1 MNESCYRLGE
11 FVKAFWEAIGDS
23 FGGGR
28 KRRKFLLVFIGVLCK
43 NGSVVWLSLDFLF
56 CTEDDV
62 MKANS
67 FFSRSLAPG
76 LVLASILL
84 LSGASAFAADKINL
98 IYTARVMSQA
108 YPWMAQDLGLF
119 KKYDLDVPVVF
130 VTPGAP
136 SVAAILSG
144 DSEIAVIGAASIT
157 RPWVQGN
164 KDPVFVGEIKSLL
177 THSIIAKPD
186 IKRPEQLKGKRIG
199 VSRIGSNPHYF
210 AVQALRHFGIDSRE
224 VSYIQAGG
232 APETL
237 AALVAQGIDAAVLTV
252 PTDAQAL
259 KLGYHYVVYG
269 PDLKIAYAATTLI
282 TRRSIIAK
290 RGPVIGR
297 FMRAMAEAAK
307 IMHTDKDLTFKILG
321 KYLRIDDRTLLDAS
335 YNVEIK
341 ALEPRLALKHEGIQS
356 TLDEIAP
363 TEPRAKTVKPQ
374 EMIDTRYLDEMEKSG
389 FFDQIWGGKR

>member
-1 MNESCYRLGE
+1 
-11 FVKAFWEAIGDS
+11 
-23 FGGGR
+23 
-28 KRRKFLLVFIGVLCK
+28 
-43 NGSVVWLSLDFLF
+43 
-56 CTEDDV
+56 
-62 MKANS
+62 
-67 FFSRSLAPG
+67 
-76 LVLASILL
+76 
-84 LSGASAFAADKINL
+84 
-98 IYTARVMSQA
+98 MSQS
-108 YPWMAQDLGLF
+108 YPWIAQEAGLF
-119 KKYDLDVPVVF
+119 KKYDLDVPLVF

-136 SVAAILSG
+136 AVAAILTG
-144 DSEIAVIGAASIT
+144 DSEVMVTGAASIT
-157 RPWVQGN
+157 RPFVQGN
-164 KDPVFVGEIKSLL
+164 KDPAFIGGIKSML

-210 AVQALRHFGIDSRE
+210 AVQALRQFGIESRE

-259 KLGYHYVVYG
+259 KLGYHYVIYG
-269 PDLKIAYAATTLI
+269 PDLKIAYAATTFNS
-282 TRRSIIAK
+282 RRSILAR
-290 RGPVIGR
+290 RGPVIAR

-307 IMHTDKDLTFKILG
+307 IMHTDKEYTYKVLG
-321 KYLRIDDRTLLDAS
+321 KYLRIDDRNLLEAS

-341 ALEPRLALKHEGIQS
+341 SLEPRLAMKPEGFQS

-363 TEPRAKTVKPQ
+363 TDPRAKSVKPQ

-389 FFDQIWGGKR
+389 FFEQLWADKR

>member
-1 MNESCYRLGE
+1 MKLRSIALAYVIL
-11 FVKAFWEAIGDS
+11 AA
-23 FGGGR
+23 
-28 KRRKFLLVFIGVLCK
+28 LVDQSNAL
-43 NGSVVWLSLDFLF
+43 
-56 CTEDDV
+56 
-62 MKANS
+62 
-67 FFSRSLAPG
+67 
-76 LVLASILL
+76 
-84 LSGASAFAADKINL
+84 AADKL
-98 IYTARVMSQA
+98 LAIYTARVMSQA
-108 YPWMAQDLGLF
+108 YPWIAEEAGLF
-119 KKYDLDVPVVF
+119 KKHDLDVPLVF

-144 DSEIAVIGAASIT
+144 DSEVAVIGAASIT
-157 RPWVQGN
+157 RPFVQGN
-164 KDPVFVGEIKSLL
+164 KDPVIIGGIKSIL

-186 IKRPEQLKGKRIG
+186 IKTPEQLKGKRIG

-269 PDLKIAYAATTLI
+269 PDLGIAYAATTLT

-307 IMHTDKDLTFKILG
+307 IMHTDKEYTYKILG
-321 KYLRIDDRTLLDAS
+321 KYLRVDDRKLLESS

-341 ALEPRLALKHEGIQS
+341 ALEPRLALKLEGFQS

-363 TEPRAKTVKPQ
+363 TDSRAKTVKPQ
-374 EMIDTRYLDEMEKSG
+374 EMIDTRYLDEMEKTG
-389 FFDQIWGGKR
+389 FFDQIWAGKR

>member
-1 MNESCYRLGE
+1 M
-11 FVKAFWEAIGDS
+11 
-23 FGGGR
+23 
-28 KRRKFLLVFIGVLCK
+28 RRCVEGFIP
-43 NGSVVWLSLDFLF
+43 
-56 CTEDDV
+56 
-62 MKANS
+62 
-67 FFSRSLAPG
+67 R
-76 LVLASILL
+76 LL
-84 LSGASAFAADKINL
+84 LSIVAGAFFAHTPAAAADKL
-98 IYTARVMSQA
+98 LTLYTARVMSQS
-108 YPWMAQDLGLF
+108 YPWIAEEAGLF
-119 KKYDLDVPVVF
+119 KKYDLDVPLIF

-136 SVAAILSG
+136 AVAAILSG
-144 DSEIAVIGAASIT
+144 DSEVAVIGAASIT
-157 RPWVQGN
+157 RPFVQGN
-164 KDPVFVGEIKSLL
+164 KDPVIIGGIKSLL

-269 PDLKIAYAATTLI
+269 PDLKIAYAATTFT

-290 RGPVIGR
+290 REPVIGR
-297 FMRAMAEAAK
+297 FMRAMAESAK
-307 IMHTDKDLTFKILG
+307 IMHTDREYTYRVLG
-321 KYLRIDDRTLLDAS
+321 KYLRIDDRKLLEAS

-341 ALEPRLALKHEGIQS
+341 ALEPRLAIKLEGLQS
-356 TLDEIAP
+356 TLEEIAP
-363 TEPRAKTVKPQ
+363 VDPRAKTVKPQ
-374 EMIDTRYLDEMEKSG
+374 EMIDTRYLDELERSG
-389 FFDQIWGGKR
+389 FMEQLWGGRK

>member
-1 MNESCYRLGE
+1 
-11 FVKAFWEAIGDS
+11 
-23 FGGGR
+23 
-28 KRRKFLLVFIGVLCK
+28 
-43 NGSVVWLSLDFLF
+43 
-56 CTEDDV
+56 

-67 FFSRSLAPG
+67 FFFRSQALS
-76 LVLASILL
+76 LVLAPILL
-84 LSGASAFAADKINL
+84 LPGAPAFAADKINL
-98 IYTARVMSQA
+98 IYTARVMSQV

-119 KKYDLDVPVVF
+119 KKYDLDVPVIF

-136 SVAAILSG
+136 AVAAILSG
-144 DSEIAVIGAASIT
+144 DSEVAVIGAASIT
-157 RPWVQGN
+157 RPFVQGN
-164 KDPVFVGEIKSLL
+164 KDPVFIGGIKSLL

-210 AVQALRHFGIDSRE
+210 AVQALRHFGIESRE

-269 PDLKIAYAATTLI
+269 PDLKISYAATTLN

-374 EMIDTRYLDEMEKSG
+374 EMIDMRYLDEMEKSG

>member
-1 MNESCYRLGE
+1 ML
-11 FVKAFWEAIGDS
+11 KALLIKS
-23 FGGGR
+23 VPV
-28 KRRKFLLVFIGVLCK
+28 LLVILVCSG
-43 NGSVVWLSLDFLF
+43 
-56 CTEDDV
+56 E
-62 MKANS
+62 A
-67 FFSRSLAPG
+67 RS
-76 LVLASILL
+76 
-84 LSGASAFAADKINL
+84 ADKLNA

-108 YPWMAQDLGLF
+108 YPWIAEEAGLF
-119 KKYDLDVPVVF
+119 KKYDLDVPLVV

-144 DSEIAVIGAASIT
+144 DSEVAVIGAASIT
-157 RPWVQGN
+157 RPVVQGN
-164 KDPVFVGEIKSLL
+164 KDPVLIGGIKSIL

-186 IKRPEQLKGKRIG
+186 IKTPEQLKGKRIG

-259 KLGYHYVVYG
+259 KLGYHYVIYG
-269 PDLKIAYAATTLI
+269 PDLRIAYAATTFT

-307 IMHTDKDLTFKILG
+307 IMHTDKDYTYKVLG
-321 KYLRIDDRTLLDAS
+321 KYLRIDDRKLLDAS

-341 ALEPRLALKHEGIQS
+341 ALEPRLALKIEGLQS
-356 TLDEIAP
+356 ALEEIAP
-363 TEPRAKTVKPQ
+363 TDPRAKTFKPQ
-374 EMIDTRYLDEMEKSG
+374 EMIDTRFLDEMEKSG
-389 FFDQIWGGKR
+389 FFEQLWAGRKS

>member
-1 MNESCYRLGE
+1 ML
-11 FVKAFWEAIGDS
+11 KALLITS
-23 FGGGR
+23 VPV
-28 KRRKFLLVFIGVLCK
+28 LLVILVCSG
-43 NGSVVWLSLDFLF
+43 
-56 CTEDDV
+56 E
-62 MKANS
+62 A
-67 FFSRSLAPG
+67 RS
-76 LVLASILL
+76 
-84 LSGASAFAADKINL
+84 ADKLNA

-108 YPWMAQDLGLF
+108 YPWIAEEAGLF
-119 KKYDLDVPVVF
+119 KKYDLDVPLVF

-144 DSEIAVIGAASIT
+144 DSEVAVIGAASIT
-157 RPWVQGN
+157 RPVVQGN
-164 KDPVFVGEIKSLL
+164 KDPVLIGGIKSIL

-186 IKRPEQLKGKRIG
+186 IKTPEQLKGKRIG

-259 KLGYHYVVYG
+259 KLGYHYVIYG
-269 PDLKIAYAATTLI
+269 PDLRIAYAATTFT

-307 IMHTDKDLTFKILG
+307 IMHTDKDYTYKVLG
-321 KYLRIDDRTLLDAS
+321 KYLRIDDRKLLEDS

-341 ALEPRLALKHEGIQS
+341 ALEPRLALKIEGLQS
-356 TLDEIAP
+356 ALEEIAP
-363 TEPRAKTVKPQ
+363 TDPRAKTFKPQ
-374 EMIDTRYLDEMEKSG
+374 EMIDTRFLDEMEKSG
-389 FFDQIWGGKR
+389 FFEQLWAGRKS

>member
-1 MNESCYRLGE
+1 MKRL
-11 FVKAFWEAIGDS
+11 VRPI
-23 FGGGR
+23 
-28 KRRKFLLVFIGVLCK
+28 
-43 NGSVVWLSLDFLF
+43 
-56 CTEDDV
+56 
-62 MKANS
+62 
-67 FFSRSLAPG
+67 G
-76 LVLASILL
+76 LVVL
-84 LSGASAFAADKINL
+84 GALVLPAAGNGADKVNL
-98 IYTARVMSQA
+98 LYTARVMSQS
-108 YPWMAQDLGLF
+108 YPWVAQEAGLF
-119 KKYDLDVPVVF
+119 KKYDLDVPLVF

-136 SVAAILSG
+136 AVAAILSG
-144 DSEIAVIGAASIT
+144 DSEMAVIGAAGIT

-164 KDPVFVGEIKSLL
+164 KDPVFVGGIKSLL
-177 THSIIAKPD
+177 THSFVAKPD

-224 VSYIQAGG
+224 VSYIQTGG

-237 AALVAQGIDAAVLTV
+237 AALVAQGIDSAVLTV

-259 KLGYHYVVYG
+259 KLGYHYVIYG
-269 PDLKIAYAATTLI
+269 PDLKIAYAATTFV
-282 TRRSIIAK
+282 TRRSIMAK

-307 IMHTDKDLTFKILG
+307 IVHSDKEYTFKVLQ
-321 KYLRIDDRTLLDAS
+321 KYLRIDDRKLLEAS

-341 ALEPRLALKHEGIQS
+341 ALEPRLAMKTEGFQS

-363 TEPRAKTVKPQ
+363 QEPRAKTVKPQ

-389 FFDQIWGGKR
+389 FFEQIWGGKR

>member
-1 MNESCYRLGE
+1 MQSSEWMRRVLGLL
-11 FVKAFWEAIGDS
+11 FLTFLAGS
-23 FGGGR
+23 F
-28 KRRKFLLVFIGVLCK
+28 
-43 NGSVVWLSLDFLF
+43 D
-56 CTEDDV
+56 
-62 MKANS
+62 NS
-67 FFSRSLAPG
+67 
-76 LVLASILL
+76 
-84 LSGASAFAADKINL
+84 SAAAADKINL

-108 YPWMAQDLGLF
+108 YPWIAQEAGLF
-119 KKYDLDVPVVF
+119 KKYDLDVPLVF

-136 SVAAILSG
+136 AVAAILSG
-144 DSEIAVIGAASIT
+144 DSEVAVIGAASIT
-157 RPWVQGN
+157 RPFVQGN
-164 KDPVFVGEIKSLL
+164 KDPVFIGGIKSLL

-269 PDLKIAYAATTLI
+269 PDLRIAYAATTFN
-282 TRRSIIAK
+282 TRRSIIAQ

-307 IMHTDKDLTFKILG
+307 IMHTDKEYTYKVLG
-321 KYLRIDDRTLLDAS
+321 KYLRVDDRKLLETS

-341 ALEPRLALKHEGIQS
+341 ALEPRLAIKLEGIQS

-363 TEPRAKTVKPQ
+363 TEPRAKAVKPQ

-389 FFDQIWGGKR
+389 FFEQLWAVRR

>member
-1 MNESCYRLGE
+1 MKTNSLLKSASLVSVGL
-11 FVKAFWEAIGDS
+11 AAI
-23 FGGGR
+23 
-28 KRRKFLLVFIGVLCK
+28 I
-43 NGSVVWLSLDFLF
+43 W
-56 CTEDDV
+56 
-62 MKANS
+62 ANV
-67 FFSRSLAPG
+67 RP
-76 LVLASILL
+76 
-84 LSGASAFAADKINL
+84 FAADKLNL

-144 DSEIAVIGAASIT
+144 DSEVAVIGAASIT
-157 RPWVQGN
+157 RPFVQGN
-164 KDPVFVGEIKSLL
+164 KDPVLIGGIKSLL
-177 THSIIAKPD
+177 THSIIAKPE
-186 IKRPEQLKGKRIG
+186 ITRPEQLKGKRIG

-224 VSYIQAGG
+224 VSFIQAGG

-259 KLGYHYVVYG
+259 KLGYHYVIYG
-269 PDLKIAYAATTLI
+269 PDLKIAYAATTI
-282 TRRSIIAK
+282 TSRRSIIAK
-290 RGPVIGR
+290 RGPVLGR

-307 IMHTDKDLTFKILG
+307 IVHTDKDSTFKILG
-321 KYLRIDDRTLLDAS
+321 KYLRIDDRALLDAS

-341 ALEPRLALKHEGIQS
+341 ALEPRLALKPEGIQS

-389 FFDQIWGGKR
+389 FFDQIWGRK

>member
-1 MNESCYRLGE
+1 MILRSFKWRCLAGCLGLLAL
-11 FVKAFWEAIGDS
+11 VILPA
-23 FGGGR
+23 GG
-28 KRRKFLLVFIGVLCK
+28 L
-43 NGSVVWLSLDFLF
+43 
-56 CTEDDV
+56 
-62 MKANS
+62 
-67 FFSRSLAPG
+67 P
-76 LVLASILL
+76 
-84 LSGASAFAADKINL
+84 AADRVNM

-108 YPWMAQDLGLF
+108 YPWIAHEAGMF
-119 KKYDLDVPVVF
+119 RKYDLDVPMVF

-144 DSEIAVIGAASIT
+144 DSEVAVIGAASIT

-164 KDPVFVGEIKSLL
+164 KDPAFVGGIKSLL

-210 AVQALRHFGIDSRE
+210 AVQALRHFNIEPRE
-224 VSYIQAGG
+224 VSFIQAGG

-259 KLGYHYVVYG
+259 RMGYHYVVYG
-269 PDLKIAYAATTLI
+269 PDLKIAYAATTFV

-307 IMHTDKDLTFKILG
+307 IMHTDKEFTYKVME
-321 KYLRIDDRTLLDAS
+321 KYLRVDDRKLLEAS

-341 ALEPRLALKHEGIQS
+341 ALEPRLAMKLEGFQS

-363 TEPRAKTVKPQ
+363 TEPRAKSVKPQ
-374 EMIDTRYLDEMEKSG
+374 EMIDTRYLEEMEKSG
-389 FFDQIWGGKR
+389 FFEQIWGKK